1 MLGGPSSADASPSTE
16 VRYQSD
22 LLGDHHRLDEF
33 SSGNRELDDWLTE
46 YAHHAAVM
54 KAGRTFVWHA
64 RDDRV
69 VAYFT
74 LAAHRVQ
81 RANVAERVGR
91 GSPAEI
97 PAVLLARLAL
107 ETSLNGQGLGGE
119 LLWDALTRAVAAGTI
134 AAARLVVVH
143 AIDDNAAEFY
153 HHHGFVPSPDDAHH
167 LVQKLSDI
175 AGSLGTT

>member
-1 MLGGPSSADASPSTE
+1 M
-16 VRYQSD
+16 RYQSE
-22 LLGDHHRLDEF
+22 LLRDHHRLDEF
-33 SSGNRELDDWLTE
+33 SSSNRELDDWLTA
-46 YAHHAAVM
+46 YAHHAAAM
-54 KAGRTFVWHA
+54 NTGRTFVWHA
-64 RDDRV
+64 GDDRV

-81 RANVAERVGR
+81 RANVSKRVGR
-91 GSPAEI
+91 GSPTEI

-107 ETSLNGQGLGGE
+107 DASLHGQGLGGE

-143 AIDDNAAEFY
+143 AIDDNAAELY
-153 HHHGFVPSPDDAHH
+153 QHHSFLPSPDDAHH

-175 AGSLGTT
+175 AKSLDLG